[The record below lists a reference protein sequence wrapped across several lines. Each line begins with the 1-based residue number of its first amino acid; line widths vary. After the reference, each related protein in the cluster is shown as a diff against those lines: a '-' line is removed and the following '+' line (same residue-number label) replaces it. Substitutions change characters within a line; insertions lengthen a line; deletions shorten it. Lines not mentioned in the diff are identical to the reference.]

1 MIEAIEMKGV
11 FRMDLKA
18 IDELLSGR
26 FDLHMQK
33 QSPYIEAFTHSSYVN
48 ENRRK
53 KLSDNERIE
62 FLGDA
67 VLDLQV
73 SRYLYL
79 NYPQMPEGE
88 MSRLRALIVREE
100 SLSKRCVECGFD
112 QFVRLG
118 HGEESSGGRQR
129 VSLLCD
135 LFESVLGAIYLDLG
149 IDAVE
154 HFLSLTIY
162 PKIKSGYFNHQTDAK
177 TALQEELQKHGQ
189 IQLHYELIGES
200 GPAHAKEFTVA
211 VYLNG
216 DKIGEGVGRSKKNA
230 EQAAAL
236 TALKAHQAKNK

>member
-1 MIEAIEMKGV
+1 
-11 FRMDLKA
+11 MDIQPIA
-18 IDELLSGR
+18 DLLAKR
-26 FDLHMQK
+26 FDLEIKRQT
-33 QSPYIEAFTHSSYVN
+33 PYIEAFTHSSYVN

-53 KLSDNERIE
+53 KLFDNERIE

-79 NYPQMPEGE
+79 NYPKMPEGE

-100 SLSKRCVECGFD
+100 SLAKRCVGCGFD

-118 HGEESSGGRQR
+118 HGEESSGGRR
-129 VSLLCD
+129 RDSLLCD

-154 HFLSLTIY
+154 HFLTLTIY

-177 TALQEELQKHGQ
+177 TALQEELQKKGQ
-189 IQLHYELIGES
+189 IQLRYELIKEE
-200 GPAHAKEFTVA
+200 GPAHAKSFTVA
-211 VYLNG
+211 VYL
-216 DKIGEGVGRSKKNA
+216 DDVKIGVGTGRSKKNA

-236 TALKAHQAKNK
+236 AALNAHREREKN

>member
-1 MIEAIEMKGV
+1 
-11 FRMDLKA
+11 MDIQA
-18 IDELLSGR
+18 FADLLAEK
-26 FDLHMQK
+26 FDLHIQK
-33 QSPYIEAFTHSSYVN
+33 KAPYIEALTHSSYVN

-53 KLSDNERIE
+53 KLTDNERIE

-73 SRYLYL
+73 SHYLYVH
-79 NYPQMPEGE
+79 YPKMPEGD

-129 VSLLCD
+129 ESLLCD

-154 HFLSLTIY
+154 RLLSITIY
-162 PKIKSGYFNHQTDAK
+162 PKIKSGYFNQRMDAK

-189 IQLHYELIGES
+189 IKLHYDLIKEE

-211 VYLNG
+211 VQLDG
-216 DKIGEGVGRSKKNA
+216 KEIGRGKGRSKKHA

-236 TALKAHQAKNK
+236 SALENHQAGK